1 MRFTRERLLGGEV
14 LLGTWLNLGSPY
26 SAEIAG
32 LAGFDWVLIDREHGA
47 GDERDTAHQI
57 LAAQCGGAA
66 SIVRVSG
73 IDAAEIKR
81 TLDWGPAGVMAP
93 SIDSA
98 DQAAQLLHAVR
109 LPPLGGR
116 GAASS
121 TRASGYGFGYQEYL
135 REANTRLVTMV
146 QIESKAAVVDAGA
159 IAATDG
165 ADVLFVGPTDLSIS
179 MGVTDSS
186 SQFSTALERVAAA
199 ARGAGKAA
207 GILARTKE
215 QAARYR
221 QLGFTVIA
229 IESDRGLLA
238 KGFARAVEQFRA
250 IV

>member
-47 GDERDTAHQI
+47 GDESDTAHQI

-98 DQAAQLLHAVR
+98 DQAAHLLHAVR
-109 LPPLGGR
+109 IPPLGGR

-186 SQFSTALERVAAA
+186 SQFFTALDRVSAA

-207 GILARTKE
+207 GILARTNE